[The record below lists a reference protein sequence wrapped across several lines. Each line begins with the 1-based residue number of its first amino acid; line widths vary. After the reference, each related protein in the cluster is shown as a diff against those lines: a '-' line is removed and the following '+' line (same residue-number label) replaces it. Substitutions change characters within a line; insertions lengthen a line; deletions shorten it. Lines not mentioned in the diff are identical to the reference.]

1 MKDYKKVNPAP
12 DWCGIKKIHF
22 VGIKGVGMTPL
33 AIIAKEAGFE
43 VSGSDVSE
51 RFITDEELE
60 KAGIK
65 SNAGFDK
72 KNIEGADLVIA
83 TGAHGGMENI
93 EVKEALESNIKV
105 LIQGEALGFFQRG
118 ELFSR
123 DFFGISIGGSHG
135 KTTTTAM
142 IATILKENNLDPSFS
157 VGTGKIPSLSSS
169 GHFGSGKY
177 FVAEADEYFADVLY
191 DKTPK
196 FLYQSPKILVVTNID
211 FDHPDIYESIDEIR
225 KVFLEFADKLPPDGV
240 LIVCGDGS
248 ENRKFLDQF
257 SGRKIT
263 YGFSPNNDYIL
274 EKVNSSPDKTF
285 FWVKSYGTLLG
296 QFSMGVFGEQNAL
309 NALGAII
316 VSLEIGLSVDQVKK
330 GLSKFKGT
338 KRRSEFIGNLPKGGL
353 LYDDYA
359 HHPKEIKETL
369 SSFKKSFSKYKI
381 VVIFQPH
388 MYSRTKKLFNE
399 FVSCFS
405 DADEVII
412 CEIFPSFRE
421 EKDPNFSAS
430 LLANEIKRM
439 GKNTLYFR
447 DLSDMVKYVSSRKY
461 ERNTLIITMGAGD
474 VYKTGSELLKNGSR

>member
-1 MKDYKKVNPAP
+1 MK
-12 DWCGIKKIHF
+12 IKKIHF
-22 VGIKGVGMTPL
+22 VGIKGVGVSPL

-65 SNAGFDK
+65 PMVGFDK

-93 EVKEALESNIKV
+93 EVKEAVGSNIRV
-105 LIQGEALGFFQRG
+105 LTQGEALGLFQRG
-118 ELFSR
+118 ELFGR
-123 DFFGISIGGSHG
+123 NLFGISIAGSHG

-142 IATILKENNLDPSFS
+142 IATVLMENNLEPSFS

-211 FDHPDIYESIDEIR
+211 FDHPDIYSSIDEIR
-225 KVFLEFADKLPPDGV
+225 KAFLEFADKLPTDGV
-240 LIVCGDGS
+240 LVVCGDGT
-248 ENRKFLDQF
+248 ENRKFISQCTC
-257 SGRKIT
+257 RKIT
-263 YGFSPNNDYIL
+263 YGFSPNNDYVL

-285 FWVKSYGTLLG
+285 FWVKSRDTLLG

-309 NALGAII
+309 NALGSII
-316 VSLEIGLSVDQVKK
+316 VGLEIGLSVDQIKK

-338 KRRSEFIGNLPKGGL
+338 KRRSEFIGNISRGGL

-369 SSFKKSFSKYKI
+369 VSFKKSFNKYKI

-388 MYSRTKKLFNE
+388 MYSRTKKLFHE
-399 FVSCFS
+399 FASSFS
-405 DADEVII
+405 DADEIII

-430 LLANEIKRM
+430 LLADEIKRM
-439 GKNTLYFR
+439 GKNALYFR
-447 DLSDMVKYVSSRKY
+447 DLSDMVKYVSSRSFDK
-461 ERNTLIITMGAGD
+461 NTLVITMGAGD
-474 VYKTGSELLKNGSR
+474 IYKTGSELLKNG